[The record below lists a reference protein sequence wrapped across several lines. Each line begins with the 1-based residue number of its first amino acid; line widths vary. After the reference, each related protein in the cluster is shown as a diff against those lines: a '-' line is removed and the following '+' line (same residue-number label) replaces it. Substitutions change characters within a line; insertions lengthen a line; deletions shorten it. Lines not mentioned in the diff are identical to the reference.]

1 MIQLQ
6 LIEKTRQLAEKDKNV
21 SAVFMYGS
29 FTKDEGDRYSD
40 IEFYFFLKS
49 KENFSAE
56 NWVGKI
62 HSLALYFTNEY
73 GSEVA
78 IFENLIRGEFHFLE
92 TREIGIIN
100 TWDGFVTFSEFE
112 KMILVDKDGLL
123 LETLSRIKQKNPERI
138 TLENVTWLSQSL
150 INVLLTTSNLL
161 KREEYAHA
169 YQSLN
174 AVQKYLLWLIRVES
188 SSTKHWESP
197 TKNLEKD
204 IDGFWY
210 SEYQKTTSSLNRTEL
225 KRAFQKSIELS
236 EELFTKLNIEPKI
249 NELLTK
255 IKEQNYI

>member
-6 LIEKTRQLAEKDKNV
+6 LIEKTRRLAEEDENV

-62 HSLALYFTNEY
+62 HPVALFFTNEY
-73 GSEVA
+73 GTEVA

-92 TREIGIIN
+92 TREIGVIN
-100 TWDGFVTFSEFE
+100 SWDGFVAFSDFE
-112 KMILVDKDGLL
+112 KMILVDKTGLL
-123 LETLSRIKQKNPERI
+123 SETLSKIKHKNPER
-138 TLENVTWLSQSL
+138 TTPENIAWLSRSL
-150 INVLLTTSNLL
+150 INVLLATGNHLM
-161 KREEYAHA
+161 REEYAHA

-174 AVQKYLLWLIRVES
+174 VVQKYLLWLIRIETS
-188 SSTKHWESP
+188 CTKHWESP

-204 IDGFWY
+204 IDDLWY
-210 SEYQKTTSSLNRTEL
+210 SEYQQTTSALNIPEL
-225 KRAFQKSIELS
+225 KTAFQNSIKLS
-236 EELFTKLNIEPKI
+236 EKLFAKLNIEPKI
-249 NELLTK
+249 NDLLTR
-255 IKEQNYI
+255 IKEQNRI

>member
-6 LIEKTRQLAEKDKNV
+6 LIEKTKRLSEKDKNV
-21 SAVFMYGS
+21 SAVLMYGS
-29 FTKDEGDRYSD
+29 FTKDEGDQYSD
-40 IEFYFFLKS
+40 IEFYFFLKN
-49 KENFSAE
+49 KENFLAE
-56 NWVGKI
+56 NWVSKI
-62 HSLALYFTNEY
+62 HPLALYFTNEY

-92 TREIGIIN
+92 TDEIEIIK
-100 TWDGFVTFSEFE
+100 TWDGVVTFSEFE

-123 LETLSRIKQKNPERI
+123 SETLSKINHKRPERI
-138 TLENVTWLSQSL
+138 TVENVTWLSQSL

-169 YQSLN
+169 CQSLN
-174 AVQKYLLWLIRVES
+174 AVQKYLLWLIRVEQS
-188 SSTKHWESP
+188 NTKHWESP

-204 IDGFWY
+204 IDSFWY
-210 SEYQKTTSSLNRTEL
+210 SEYQQTTSFLNVTEL

-236 EELFTKLNIEPKI
+236 ENLFIKLNMKPKI
-249 NELLTK
+249 NELLTR